1 MKRSFDPGAF
11 WRRVAAAS
19 IAAALLLARSPAPAA
34 AAGRDFLWKVTGKQG
49 VVYLA
54 GSIHMMPQSF
64 YPLQPAFESAF
75 KDADLLVEEIDLG
88 EAMSPVAGFALLS
101 RSMLPTGQS
110 LENVLSPATYA
121 SVKRHLADLGQPIE
135 ALKQFKPWYLAVT
148 FETFEF
154 QKAGYD
160 PGFGLD
166 QHFYERA
173 QADGKGVQG
182 LETAEFQ
189 LSLFDGMPMAQQD
202 AMLADTIKELD
213 TEVGNV
219 AKIGSA
225 WQNGDAGALER
236 LLMPDMQQDPVMY
249 KKLLTDRNRSWM
261 PKIDELLTRR
271 GHAFIVVGAA
281 HLLGPDGLIAL
292 LRAKGYLVEQL

>member
-1 MKRSFDPGAF
+1 VKRSIDPRAL

-19 IAAALLLARSPAPAA
+19 IATTLLAMSPEAAA

-54 GSIHMMPQSF
+54 GSIHMMPESF

-75 KDADLLVEEIDLG
+75 KEADLLVEEIDLG
-88 EAMSPVAGFALLS
+88 EATSPIAGFTLLS
-101 RSMLPTGQS
+101 RSMLPMGQS

-121 SVKRHLADLGQPIE
+121 SVKRHLADLGTPIE
-135 ALKQFKPWYLAVT
+135 SVRQLKPWMLAVT
-148 FETFEF
+148 FEALEF

-160 PGFGLD
+160 QNFGLD
-166 QHFYERA
+166 QHFYQRA
-173 QADGKGVQG
+173 QADGKAVQG
-182 LETAEFQ
+182 FETAEFQ

-219 AKIGSA
+219 SKIGSA
-225 WQNGDAGALER
+225 WQNGDASALER
-236 LLMPDMQQDPVMY
+236 IIMPDMRQDPAMY
-249 KKLLTDRNRSWM
+249 KKVLVDRNHNWM

-281 HLLGPDGLIAL
+281 HLLGPDGLLAL
-292 LRAKGYLVEQL
+292 LQAKGYLVEQL

>member
-1 MKRSFDPGAF
+1 M
-11 WRRVAAAS
+11 AAAG
-19 IAAALLLARSPAPAA
+19 IATTILAMSPAAGAA
-34 AAGRDFLWKVTGKQG
+34 QGRDFLWKVTGKQG

-64 YPLQPAFESAF
+64 YPLRPAFESAF

-121 SVKRHLADLGQPIE
+121 SVKRHLADLCQPID
-135 ALKQFKPWYLAVT
+135 ALKQIKPWYLAVT
-148 FETFEF
+148 FETLEF

-160 PGFGLD
+160 PSFGLD

-173 QADGKGVQG
+173 QADGKAVQG
-182 LETAEFQ
+182 FETAEFQ
-189 LSLFDGMPMAQQD
+189 LSLFDGMSMAQQD
-202 AMLADTIKELD
+202 AMLADTLKELD
-213 TEVGNV
+213 TEVGNIS
-219 AKIGSA
+219 KIGSA
-225 WQNGDAGALER
+225 WQTGDAPALER
-236 LLMPDMQQDPVMY
+236 ILMPDMKQDPVVY
-249 KKLLTDRNRSWM
+249 KKLLTDRNHNWM
-261 PKIDELLTRR
+261 PKIDDLLARR

-281 HLLGPDGLIAL
+281 HLLGPDGLLAL
-292 LRAKGYLVEQL
+292 LKAKGYLVEQL